1 VIVELVAL
9 GAISAVRPSTSQA
22 AVFALLKSP
31 TASRSLLFFTVA
43 GLIWSVAIGL
53 VIVLAFDG
61 AGRTLGRSDFTA
73 AFDVIAGVAAIAFA
87 AGVRRGGITT
97 RPRDASRERAE
108 SRLATRLHNPSPLTA
123 AAGGVV
129 THIPGLIYL
138 VALNAIAADQ
148 PRNASALG
156 LVSLYNVLWFAIPI
170 AALTLSI
177 VAPGTATAYLDRAT
191 AWARR
196 HRELLLIV
204 IFGGLGIYLVI
215 KGALQLT

>member
-1 VIVELVAL
+1 M
-9 GAISAVRPSTSQA
+9 
-22 AVFALLKSP
+22 
-31 TASRSLLFFTVA
+31 A

-61 AGRTLGRSDFTA
+61 AGGTFGRSDFTA
-73 AFDVIAGVAAIAFA
+73 IFDVIAGVAAIAFA
-87 AGVRRGGITT
+87 AGVRRGGITA
-97 RPRDASRERAE
+97 RPRDASRERTE
-108 SRLATRLHNPSPLTA
+108 SRLATRLRNPSPLTA

-196 HRELLLIV
+196 HREMLLDRHLRRPRDLPRDQGRSAARPSRNRPSRSGWRSSPGRAPAV
-204 IFGGLGIYLVI
+204 RGYP
-215 KGALQLT
+215 